1 MSSRARRT
9 RARRLSSA
17 RFSEELRFQDRVAL
31 ITGGASGLG
40 LEVARQ
46 LTAEGAKVVLV
57 DWDERSLELAA
68 AEVGARHVRGDVSLA
83 PTAAAAVQLT
93 REAFGRL
100 DVLFNNAGID
110 PLRARSVL
118 ETEEADWDQV
128 MDVNVKSAYLFSR
141 AAVPLMRE
149 GGGAVVNTASIA
161 GLRAAGDEAAYSVSK
176 AAIVSLTQSLARDLA
191 ADNIRA
197 NCVCPGFMEK
207 VMTDRRRELTSEQE
221 AARYAY
227 ADAHVPLGRQG
238 TYEEVARCVL
248 FLASDDAS
256 YVTGAALVVDGGMLL
271 A

>member
-1 MSSRARRT
+1 M
-9 RARRLSSA
+9 
-17 RFSEELRFQDRVAL
+17 RFTDRVAL

-46 LTAEGAKVVLV
+46 MAGEGAKLVLV
-57 DWDERSLELAA
+57 DWDERPLELAA
-68 AEVGARHVRGDVSLA
+68 AAVGARHLRGDVSLA
-83 PTAAAAVQLT
+83 ATATEAVALA

-110 PLRARSVL
+110 PLRARSVI
-118 ETEEADWDQV
+118 ETEESDWDQV

-141 AAVPLMRE
+141 AAIPLMRD
-149 GGGAVVNTASIA
+149 GGRGGAIVNTASIA
-161 GLRAAGDEAAYSVSK
+161 GLKAAGDEAAYSVSK
-176 AAIVSLTQSLARDLA
+176 AGIVSLTQSLARDFA
-191 ADNIRA
+191 AHNNRA

-207 VMTDRRRELTSEQE
+207 VMTDRRRELTADEES
-221 AARYAY
+221 ARYAY

-238 TYEEVARCVL
+238 TYKEVARCVL

>member
-1 MSSRARRT
+1 M
-9 RARRLSSA
+9 
-17 RFSEELRFQDRVAL
+17 RFSGKAAL

-46 LTAEGAKVVLV
+46 LRAEGASLELV

-68 AEVGARHVRGDVSLA
+68 AEVGARHVRGDVSQA
-83 PTAAAAVQLT
+83 ATAAEAVRLA

-118 ETEEADWDQV
+118 ETEESDWDRV

-149 GGGAVVNTASIA
+149 GGGGAIVNTASIA
-161 GLRAAGDEAAYSVSK
+161 GLKAAGDEAAYSVSK
-176 AAIVSLTQSLARDLA
+176 AAMVSLTQSLALDLA
-191 ADNIRA
+191 PDIRA

-227 ADAHVPLGRQG
+227 ADAHVPMGRQG
-238 TYEEVARCVL
+238 SYQEVARCVL
-248 FLASDDAS
+248 FLASGDAS
-256 YVTGAALVVDGGMLL
+256 YVTGAALVVDGGILL
-271 A
+271 K

>member
-1 MSSRARRT
+1 MS
-9 RARRLSSA
+9 
-17 RFSEELRFQDRVAL
+17 ELRFTERVAL

-46 LTAEGAKVVLV
+46 IAAEGGKLVLV
-57 DWDERSLELAA
+57 DWDQDALELAA
-68 AEVGARHVRGDVSLA
+68 ADLGARHVRGDVSLA
-83 PTAAAAVQLT
+83 ATAAEAVGT
-93 REAFGRL
+93 AREAFGRL

-110 PLRARSVL
+110 PLRARSVM
-118 ETEEADWDQV
+118 ETEESDWDQV
-128 MDVNVKSAYLFSR
+128 MDVNVKSAYLFAR
-141 AAVPLMRE
+141 AAIPLMRQ
-149 GGGAVVNTASIA
+149 GGRGGAIVSTASTA
-161 GLRAAGDEAAYSVSK
+161 GLRAAGDESVYSVSK
-176 AAIVSLTQSLARDLA
+176 AGIVSLTQSLARDFA

-207 VMTDRRRELTSEQE
+207 VMTDRRRELTTEQE

-238 TYEEVARCVL
+238 TYREVARCVL

-271 A
+271 V